1 MAVKQN
7 AADFSLEFPA
17 AAKAVNESFYVD
29 DGLVGA
35 DSIEGAIFLQHQL
48 QELFARGGFSL
59 RKWNCSNPAVLELI
73 PEELKDTQSLCML
86 PDEGGYTKTF
96 GVEWNTVMDHFC
108 LKVAELPPI
117 DSVMK
122 RFLILDVAKTF
133 DVLGWFSPCTIN
145 MEILFQRLWEMKVSW
160 DDEVPDPV
168 HDAWLRW

>member
-1 MAVKQN
+1 MVA
-7 AADFSLEFPA
+7 SLC
-17 AAKAVNESFYVD
+17 ES
-29 DGLVGA
+29 G
-35 DSIEGAIFLQHQL
+35 
-48 QELFARGGFSL
+48 
-59 RKWNCSNPAVLELI
+59 KCSNLAVLELI

-133 DVLGWFSPCTIN
+133 DVLGWFSPCTIK
-145 MEILFQRLWEMKVSW
+145 MKILFQRLWEMKVSW

-168 HDAWLRW
+168 HDA